1 MSFKAIKYILNH
13 MLWFYSHTGEQFRD
27 SLQLA
32 YENLP
37 QTLGNHISGMQ
48 LKHLIPALF
57 KKASSN
63 NQSSDDLQSI
73 FSSDTHKKVLIVCED
88 EVVGSVVLIHAV
100 QQWLER
106 KLLPDTPLVLY
117 VPMQQLAGKRNV
129 CLEDILGIY
138 SESFQRKET
147 VRELIAQDSG
157 KGVVFLIDGL
167 KESSVSAMAD
177 ILQGMKFPNAA
188 VYITCQ
194 PSTAAQLEFP
204 TTTVVEVGNLS
215 EENVCNFLYAHFHSD
230 TAKAEELMKYREL
243 LPVAKD
249 LTILPLHLATLVSVV
264 GNASLPK
271 TETKLIN
278 LIMLYALRFACSRKV
293 SPIPGSFDLHDFDQL
308 PTEEKQVF
316 HTVCK
321 LAFESLQSRK
331 PYFSTQD
338 LGHCSIASECRV
350 SYLFPSL
357 LTTSQQLTEKA
368 LPTTVY
374 NFIHPAIQD
383 FLAALHLSYQM
394 SPEQQCQYIKEHGKK
409 LFLSNMFKFYCGI
422 MGGKAMHNLLTAF
435 ELIVQNEYHR
445 NSCKISILPF
455 RCAFEVESVEV
466 CTSLVH
472 SISQSLEI
480 QNSNETLT
488 PLDCSAIGYVVSN
501 TRIPLRNL
509 DLTACRLQSSCV
521 KSLVQMLYQP
531 LQDVTKFG

>member
-1 MSFKAIKYILNH
+1 

-27 SLQLA
+27 NLQLA

-48 LKHLIPALF
+48 LKHLIPALY
-57 KKASSN
+57 KKTSSN

-73 FSSDTHKKVLIVCED
+73 FSSDTHKKVLIVCQD

-106 KLLPDTPLVLY
+106 KLLSDTPLVLY
-117 VPMQQLAGKRNV
+117 IPMQQLAGKGNV
-129 CLEDILGIY
+129 GLEDILGIY

-194 PSTAAQLEFP
+194 PSTAAELKFP
-204 TTTVVEVGNLS
+204 STTVVEVGNLS

-249 LTILPLHLATLVSVV
+249 LTILPLHLTTLASVV

-271 TETKLIN
+271 TETELVN
-278 LIMLYALRFACSRKV
+278 LITLYALRFACSRRV

-308 PTEEKQVF
+308 PTKEKQVF

-321 LAFESLQSRK
+321 LAFESLQGRK
-331 PYFSTQD
+331 QCFSMQD
-338 LGHCSIASECRV
+338 LSNCSIECRV

-357 LTTSQQLTEKA
+357 LTTSRQLTEKG

-374 NFIHPAIQD
+374 KFIHPAIQD
-383 FLAALHLSYQM
+383 FLAALHLCFQI

-422 MGGKAMHNLLTAF
+422 MGGKAMDNLLTAF
-435 ELIVQNEYHR
+435 NLIVNNEYHR

-455 RCAFEVESVEV
+455 RCAFEAESVEV
-466 CTSLVH
+466 CNSLVH

-480 QNSNETLT
+480 QSSNETLA

-501 TRIPLRNL
+501 THVPLKNL
-509 DLTACRLQSSCV
+509 DLTACRLQPSCV
-521 KSLVQMLYQP
+521 KSLVQMLYEP
-531 LQDVTKFG
+531 LHDVTKFG